1 MNFSF
6 KHLYSTVLL
15 LLSISGAAHAQANFA
30 PQKVGEAINSVY
42 AELNPVLSPDGNELF
57 FVRANHPQNGFG
69 AKDSEDV
76 WYSKRGEDGTWSE
89 AVRVPELNIGRYNAV
104 WAFTQDGSAVLI
116 QGRYNKDGD
125 FWKKR
130 GFSLVRRTSAGEW
143 ETPKTLSLSKFHR
156 KNRGL
161 YTTAYLTPDGRHI
174 LMSFSRKYNG
184 KKSRL
189 YVSREKEPGHY
200 GRPKKIKIKQ
210 GSAQHAPF
218 ASADGQKLYYS
229 SNKSGNFDVW
239 VAERLDES
247 WRKWSEPQ
255 PLSSINSANWESYF
269 RTNIKGSQAWYSA
282 RADKNSNPDLYT
294 IKLFEENPFIVVSGQ
309 VINKKTNLP
318 ITNLSGVTLYAND
331 SLENSLMV
339 NEDGTY
345 TMKLPLGKKYQL
357 KPQLANYDA
366 DPVTVEADSLYEYT
380 ETKLDLYFT
389 PWTVVKVQGKL
400 LERSTLAPFPAEA
413 NARIMVNGK
422 EPDSLV
428 VNAKTGEYALWVP
441 YGQNYK
447 LQVQAKGHK
456 TEEQPLLLDKVKA
469 YQVISR
475 DLYASKVNTATVQGR
490 LLDRKTG
497 KTFPAGVPV
506 QVMLNDT
513 LQLTIIDTLGTYA
526 VPLALGNT
534 YSLSAK
540 AEGYYPITE
549 TIDLSQEEKQIKVY
563 KDLYLAPV
571 EVGQSIR
578 LNNVFF
584 ENAKSTLKPESF
596 TELDRV
602 VTFLQ
607 ENPNMKIEIAG
618 HTDNKGTAALNNK
631 LSADR
636 AGAVAKYITGKGIAS
651 DRLTSRGYGS
661 TKPEADNKTEEG
673 RSRNRRVE
681 FTILEIKN

>member
-1 MNFSF
+1 MNFPI
-6 KHLYSTVLL
+6 KHLYKAALMVLL
-15 LLSISGAAHAQANFA
+15 TSGAARAQSNFA
-30 PQKVGEAINSVY
+30 PQRVEESINSTY
-42 AELNPVLSPDGNELF
+42 AEINPVLSPDGNELF

-69 AKDSEDV
+69 ENDSEDI
-76 WYSKRGEDGTWSE
+76 WYSKRGEDGKWSE
-89 AVRVPELNIGRYNAV
+89 AVRIPQLNIGRYNAV
-104 WAFTQDGSAVLI
+104 WAVTQDGSAVLI
-116 QGRYNKDGD
+116 QGQYNKDGD

-130 GFSLVRRTSAGEW
+130 GFSLVRRTASGEW
-143 ETPKTLSLSKFHR
+143 EKPVKVSLAKFNK

-161 YTTAYLTPDGRHI
+161 YTTAYLTPDGRHV
-174 LMSFSRKYNG
+174 LMSFSNKFNS

-189 YVSREKEPGHY
+189 YVSHEEVPGFFDKP
-200 GRPKKIKIKQ
+200 RKIKIKQ
-210 GSAQHAPF
+210 GSALHAPSV
-218 ASADGQKLYYS
+218 SADGKKLYYTS
-229 SNKSGNFDVW
+229 SQSGNSDVW

-247 WRKWSEPQ
+247 WRKWSEPKPVQ
-255 PLSSINSANWESYF
+255 SINTANWESYF
-269 RTNIKGSQAWYSA
+269 RTNVKGSQAWYAA
-282 RADKNSNPDLYT
+282 RAEKGSNPDLYT

-318 ITNLSGVTLYAND
+318 ITNLTEVALYAND
-331 SLENSLMV
+331 SLENSLV
-339 NEDGTY
+339 VREDGSY
-345 TMKLPLGKKYQL
+345 TMKLPLGKNYQL
-357 KPQLANYDA
+357 KPQLAHYDA
-366 DPVTVEADSLYEYT
+366 DPASVKADSLFEYT
-380 ETKLDLYFT
+380 ETSLNLYFT
-389 PWTVVKVQGKL
+389 PWTVVKVSGKL

-413 NARIMVNGK
+413 KARLLVNGK

-428 VNAKTGEYALWVP
+428 MNPATGEYSLWLP
-441 YGQNYK
+441 YGKNYQ

-469 YQVISR
+469 YQVITR

-506 QVMLNDT
+506 KVMLNDT
-513 LQLTIIDTLGTYA
+513 LQLTIIDTLGTYS
-526 VPLALGNT
+526 VPLALGNA

-549 TIDLSQEEKQIKVY
+549 LIDLSGEEKQVKVY

-571 EVGQSIR
+571 EVGESIR

-618 HTDNKGTAALNNK
+618 HTDNKGTAALNKK
-631 LSADR
+631 LSGDR
-636 AGAVAKYITGKGIAS
+636 ASAVAKYITSQGIPA

-681 FTILEIKN
+681 FTILEIKK